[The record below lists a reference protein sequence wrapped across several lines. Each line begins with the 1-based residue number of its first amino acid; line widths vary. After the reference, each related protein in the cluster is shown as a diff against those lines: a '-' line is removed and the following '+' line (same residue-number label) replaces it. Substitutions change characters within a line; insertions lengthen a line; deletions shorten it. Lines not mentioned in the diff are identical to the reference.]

1 MKNIIYTLLL
11 SFSLSSYALASCYD
25 ERATAKVNFVSCELQ
40 AKQGDAWA
48 QNYLGAMYE
57 KGQVVLQN
65 HKEAVKWF
73 RKSAEQ
79 GLALAQDNLG
89 AMHSNGK
96 GVPQNHKKALKWYR
110 MAAEQGFANA
120 QFNLGMMYENG
131 HSVTQDYKE
140 AVKWYSLAAEQGHV
154 SAQFNLGVMR
164 HLVQDTPQNHK
175 KALKW
180 YRMAAEQG
188 FAPAQS
194 NLGIMYFYG
203 QGVPRDH
210 KEAFKWIK
218 KAAEQ
223 GNSQAE
229 QILKPKYETYNW
241 DIGTRRSTTQ
251 HRNNYLAYDLVLE
264 SSVGFSKGGGKNIY
278 FGIIKGKDGSCKPE
292 DYKSKGYLDSV
303 WEFNDQA
310 VSMLMFCKKYSNSET
325 YYISASPASVEG
337 RKFVVNAF
345 KKASDSVLIKGNGYK
360 FPISAKGFS
369 KVWNKISRKVL

>member
-96 GVPQNHKKALKWYR
+96 GV
-110 MAAEQGFANA
+110 
-120 QFNLGMMYENG
+120 
-131 HSVTQDYKE
+131 
-140 AVKWYSLAAEQGHV
+140 
-154 SAQFNLGVMR
+154 
-164 HLVQDTPQNHK
+164 PQNHK